1 MAVQDSHQPHRL
13 TISEQ
18 LTLSNLWFALNFQSA
33 ALLPIVIPTQ
43 VLLFVSPGEVGS
55 AQQAAFLGWIA
66 TLGALLSL
74 MVPPI
79 VGTISDNTRSP
90 WGRRRP
96 YILAGML
103 FLLLGPLI
111 LAMAANA
118 IIFVLGLLVFQLGN
132 NGITAAYQSLL
143 PDRVPEEQRGEASG
157 YMGLMTIIGNVCS
170 LGLAAWLLGQVSLNV
185 TAGGIIRRGA
195 AYYYTLTAI
204 ALFVCVMI
212 TVIGVREAP
221 LSARKIQ
228 EVQAEMSSKVRRRQ
242 WLVSNWLEPW
252 RDYNFI
258 WVFLTRCFV
267 MMGLSL
273 FMTFIEYYFA
283 NVEHKTNFVQ
293 TTAAVAV
300 LALVGAI
307 FSALTLG
314 IFSDHVRRTPVV
326 AVATVCMA
334 LAAMA
339 FVVFPANLALWPL
352 GILFGLG
359 YGAYTS
365 VDWALAIDALP
376 SLETVGKD
384 LGLWSA
390 SSTLPAIIAPAL
402 GGLTIFIANLFG
414 QTALGYRL
422 VFAYA
427 TLFLLM
433 GAYFILRVRVQRDVR
448 IAQKAQA
455 TQRTVGVGWRL
466 AFQTRAGQAR
476 GFLRFWPLWERLTL
490 YLWRVKPVPRA
501 PNGLLQLQIAH
512 YHGRP
517 MKLPDGTYIRSGD
530 RIGVLHFSNQ
540 AILNAATRT
549 SPWGLL
555 RMIAQ
560 DLQALAAR
568 VQEADFPAS
577 VRAIYG
583 VTLLSRG
590 APRLG
595 FTLRQRPKNVLT
607 WMDRFFMTGLLVLYH
622 SRGLDRL
629 LQGTTYGSYPQEVW
643 MSRGELLRRYG
654 AP

>member
-1 MAVQDSHQPHRL
+1 MAVQNSHQSHPL

-74 MVPPI
+74 IVPPI

-111 LAMAANA
+111 LALAANA

-195 AYYYTLTAI
+195 AYYYTWTAI

-283 NVEHKTNFVQ
+283 NVAHITNFVQ

-339 FVVFPANLALWPL
+339 FVVFPADLALWPL

-390 SSTLPAIIAPAL
+390 SSTLPAIIAPVL

-422 VFAYA
+422 VFALA

-448 IAQKAQA
+448 IALKAQA
-455 TQRTVGVGWRL
+455 PQRTVGVGWRL

-476 GFLRFWPLWERLTL
+476 GFLRFWPLWERFTL

-549 SPWGLL
+549 GPWGLL

-568 VQEADFPAS
+568 VQEADFPAN
-577 VRAIYG
+577 VCAIYG

-622 SRGLDRL
+622 ARGLDRL

>member
-1 MAVQDSHQPHRL
+1 MAVQNSHQSHPL

-74 MVPPI
+74 IVPPI

-111 LAMAANA
+111 LALAANA

-195 AYYYTLTAI
+195 AYYYTWTAI

-242 WLVSNWLEPW
+242 WLVSNWLELW

-283 NVEHKTNFVQ
+283 NVAHITNFVQ

-314 IFSDHVRRTPVV
+314 IFSDHVRRTTANEV
-326 AVATVCMA
+326 ARRDIHSLRRPYRRTPFQQPGDPECSDSHGPMGPAADDCPGPAGPGGPGAGSGFSCQRVRYLWRDAAEPRRPAPGFHSAPASKERPYLDGSLFYDWPAGA
-334 LAAMA
+334 LSRERAGQT
-339 FVVFPANLALWPL
+339 PAGNHLRFLSP
-352 GILFGLG
+352 GG
-359 YGAYTS
+359 
-365 VDWALAIDALP
+365 VDVTGRTAQA
-376 SLETVGKD
+376 
-384 LGLWSA
+384 LWSA
-390 SSTLPAIIAPAL
+390 LIME
-402 GGLTIFIANLFG
+402 FKK
-414 QTALGYRL
+414 
-422 VFAYA
+422 
-427 TLFLLM
+427 
-433 GAYFILRVRVQRDVR
+433 LR
-448 IAQKAQA
+448 
-455 TQRTVGVGWRL
+455 
-466 AFQTRAGQAR
+466 
-476 GFLRFWPLWERLTL
+476 
-490 YLWRVKPVPRA
+490 
-501 PNGLLQLQIAH
+501 
-512 YHGRP
+512 
-517 MKLPDGTYIRSGD
+517 
-530 RIGVLHFSNQ
+530 
-540 AILNAATRT
+540 
-549 SPWGLL
+549 WGLPHPP
-555 RMIAQ
+555 
-560 DLQALAAR
+560 AR
-568 VQEADFPAS
+568 
-577 VRAIYG
+577 
-583 VTLLSRG
+583 
-590 APRLG
+590 
-595 FTLRQRPKNVLT
+595 
-607 WMDRFFMTGLLVLYH
+607 
-622 SRGLDRL
+622 
-629 LQGTTYGSYPQEVW
+629 
-643 MSRGELLRRYG
+643 
-654 AP
+654 